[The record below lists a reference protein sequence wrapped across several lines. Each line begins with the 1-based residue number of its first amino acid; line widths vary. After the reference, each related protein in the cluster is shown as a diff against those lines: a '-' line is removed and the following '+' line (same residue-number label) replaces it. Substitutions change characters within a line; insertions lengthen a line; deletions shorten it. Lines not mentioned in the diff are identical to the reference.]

1 MRGWLSL
8 VVMVLAGTVRAEL
21 VSVPI
26 RSATLTLQW
35 NADSLRELD
44 LAVPKHLAVQSLQVR
59 PDLRLVLRDGQSV
72 ALRGAAF
79 GLADDWEFD
88 VRGRRQRAGTMQWV
102 VSRGEAFEFALRD
115 ADGRDWLRFDHA
127 HPQRRDGGTRAE
139 WRHFDVHVGP
149 GLAQRLGDARLIG
162 VPIGSALLHME
173 LTSAAKAIDS
183 CVAPNFPTTGNFQ
196 VDVALSAIDGADAIC
211 NGACNGAGAAN
222 ARIKLTPSAKLQ
234 GVGSADVPWYQKF
247 MTSPH
252 GYPYPGNDQHP
263 YLVWAVYRIDA
274 DGRIEQLARSG
285 VKHAFFS
292 SNEYPAGGAGCGC
305 GGANVLWAGCTD
317 TYGWSTNDSSAFLAP
332 RAEIIPSR
340 GQWGRCGSLRDADCN
355 GSEDGP
361 FIPNFELRAVVV
373 ESELVPALHP
383 GAQWF
388 IEAWY
393 VVRDDVNV
401 DNSFGHRRIFPRWV
415 APTGKW
421 MLDFFDS
428 PGGSWLPFVPGP
440 VIDAWVAPGTT
451 TATRMSREAV
461 AADGRVR
468 LAVRVADLGG
478 GRWRY
483 DYALM
488 NIDPYA
494 APDPG
499 QRAES
504 AGARQSRSDRVRAAA
519 VAVRGGPRRRARWR
533 SRRGQRLDCRAHG
546 HDPALQRARGCIDA
560 LGRAVSAMAS
570 SATCRRSWAT
580 PRSSPAARARPQRS
594 SSPPWCPIPARSCSR
609 TAWNSRG
616 LWGKSRTAASIAMTL
631 RRLRCAT
638 GCCSA

>member
-1 MRGWLSL
+1 MFAWEDGVGLRVDAMRGWLSL
-8 VVMVLAGTVRAEL
+8 GLMVLAGAVRAEL

-44 LAVPKHLAVQSLQVR
+44 LAVPKHLAVQPLQVR

-72 ALRGAAF
+72 ALRGDAF
-79 GLADDWEFD
+79 GLADEWDFR
-88 VRGRRQRAGTMQWV
+88 VRGRRQRAGTMQWA

-115 ADGRDWLRFDHA
+115 ADGQDWLHFDHA
-127 HPQRRDGGTRAE
+127 HPQHRDGGTRAE

-149 GLAQRLGDARLIG
+149 ALAQRLGDARLIG
-162 VPIGSALLHME
+162 VPIGSALLHVE

-183 CVAPNFPTTGNFQ
+183 CVAPNFPNTGNFQ

-211 NGACNGAGAAN
+211 NSACTGAGAAN
-222 ARIKLTPSAKLQ
+222 ARVKLTPSAKLQ

-361 FIPNFELRAVVV
+361 FIPNFDLRAVVL

-393 VVRDDVNV
+393 VVRDDINV
-401 DNSFGHRRIFPRWV
+401 DNSFGHRRIFPRWI

-421 MLDFFDS
+421 MLDFFEVA
-428 PGGSWLPFVPGP
+428 GGSWLPFVPGP

-451 TATRMSREAV
+451 TAARMSREAV
-461 AADGRVR
+461 AVDGRVR

-488 NIDPYA
+488 NIDHTRPHTQGSEPNLRVLANPGPTAFVLPLSPFAVAFADTHDGDLDAGNDWTVERTATTLRFNAPVGASMPWGALFRHSIVSNLPPIAGDA
-494 APDPG
+494 AIQPGGEGASAALVIATLVPD
-499 QRAES
+499 
-504 AGARQSRSDRVRAAA
+504 AGAILFAD
-519 VAVRGGPRRRARWR
+519 G
-533 SRRGQRLDCRAHG
+533 
-546 HDPALQRARGCIDA
+546 
-560 LGRAVSAMAS
+560 ME
-570 SATCRRSWAT
+570 
-580 PRSSPAARARPQRS
+580 
-594 SSPPWCPIPARSCSR
+594 
-609 TAWNSRG
+609 
-616 LWGKSRTAASIAMTL
+616 
-631 RRLRCAT
+631 
-638 GCCSA
+638 